1 LDSKI
6 AVMSA
11 VSVLVPSYNHAPF
24 VERTLRSIFGQTLPP
39 EKLIVIDD
47 GSKDESAEIIRR
59 VLRECPFENEFIA
72 RENRGLSATLNEGF
86 ARTSG
91 EFFAYLG
98 SDDLWFP
105 QFLEER
111 IRLLDSRPQA
121 VLAFGHAFLIDEN
134 ERIIDSTANWTAFAD
149 GDMLP
154 HLLRGQIFS
163 SPSVVYRRSALEKY
177 EWNENSVLEDY
188 ELYLKLCADGEF
200 ARDER
205 IRCAWRQH
213 GWNVSGDF
221 PLMLSEWLAAQD
233 RAAANLNLSRAE
245 LDKIQSELKFQSVAD
260 YVRHGHRREAM
271 SLFFNNLRGARSPAQ
286 IGKMLFRLAVPQTLF
301 QWNRKRKR
309 RQAIEKYG
317 KLNEEIMNAER

>member
-1 LDSKI
+1 
-6 AVMSA
+6 MS

-24 VERTLRSIFGQTLPP
+24 VERTLRSIFGQTRAP

-111 IRLLDSRPQA
+111 IKLLSQRPQA

-134 ERIIDSTANWTAFAD
+134 EQIIDSTANWTSFAD

-154 HLLRGQIFS
+154 FLLRGQIFS
-163 SPSVVYRRSALEKY
+163 SPSVVYRRRALEKY

-188 ELYLKLCADGEF
+188 ELYLKLCAEGEF
-200 ARDER
+200 ALDER
-205 IRCAWRQH
+205 IMCAWRQH

-221 PLMLSEWLAAQD
+221 PLMLSEWLAAQN
-233 RAAANLNLSRAE
+233 RAATDLNLSRAE
-245 LDKIQSELKFQSVAD
+245 LDKIQIELKFQSVAD
-260 YVRHGHRREAM
+260 YVRHGHRREAIN
-271 SLFFNNLRGARSPAQ
+271 LFFNNLRGAKSPAQ

-309 RQAIEKYG
+309 RLAIEKYG
-317 KLNEEIMNAER
+317 KLNEETMNAER

>member
-1 LDSKI
+1 
-6 AVMSA
+6 MS

-24 VERTLRSIFGQTLPP
+24 VERTLRSIFGQTRAP

-86 ARTSG
+86 AQTNS

-111 IRLLDSRPQA
+111 IKLLSQRPQA

-134 ERIIDSTANWTAFAD
+134 EQIIDSTANWTSFAD

-200 ARDER
+200 ALDAR
-205 IRCAWRQH
+205 ILCAWRQH

-221 PLMLSEWLAAQD
+221 PLMLSEWLAAQN
-233 RAAANLNLSRAE
+233 RATANLNLSRAE
-245 LDKIQSELKFQSVAD
+245 LDKIQTELKFQSVAD
-260 YVRHGHRREAM
+260 YVRHGHRREAIN
-271 SLFFNNLRGARSPAQ
+271 LFFKNLRGAKSPAQ

-309 RQAIEKYG
+309 REAIEKYG
-317 KLNEEIMNAER
+317 KLDLEKE

>member
-1 LDSKI
+1 MFS
-6 AVMSA
+6 MS

-24 VERTLRSIFGQTLPP
+24 VERTLRSIFRQTSAPK
-39 EKLIVIDD
+39 KLIVIDD
-47 GSKDESAEIIRR
+47 GSKDESSEIIRR

-72 RENRGLSATLNEGF
+72 RENRGLSATLNEGL
-86 ARTSG
+86 ALTEG
-91 EFFAYLG
+91 EYFAYLG

-111 IRLLDSRPQA
+111 IELLQKRKNA
-121 VLAFGHAFLIDEN
+121 ALAFGHAFLIDEN
-134 ERIIDSTANWTAFAD
+134 DLIIDSTANWTSFAD

-163 SPSVVYRRSALEKY
+163 SPSVVYRRQFLEKY
-177 EWNENSVLEDY
+177 RWNENSVLEDY

-200 ARDER
+200 ALDARVL
-205 IRCAWRQH
+205 CAWRQH

-221 PLMLSEWLAAQD
+221 PLMLSEWIAAQNRTAD
-233 RAAANLNLSRAE
+233 KLNISRAE
-245 LDKIQSELKFQSVAD
+245 LDRIQTELKFQSVAD
-260 YVRHGHRREAM
+260 YVRHGHRRDAIN
-271 SLFFNNLRGARSPAQ
+271 LFFNNLRGAKSAGQ

-309 RQAIEKYG
+309 RKAIEKYG
-317 KLNEEIMNAER
+317 KLEI